1 MMMEKSIITAVRET
15 KLQNSKTPNPVSKK
29 TEENKISSSGIQE
42 NDTTA
47 LNSGITPSNALK
59 APVSFYHVFN
69 GILILI

>member
-1 MMMEKSIITAVRET
+1 MMMENNIITAVRET
-15 KLQNSKTPNPVSKK
+15 KLQNSTTPKHVPKK
-29 TEENKISSSGIQE
+29 TEENKISSSGIEE
-42 NDTTA
+42 NDATA